1 MKVFIGAFIL
11 FSLLVS
17 CKEKQV
23 EKIAKKENLVEIK
36 DGIYTEW
43 YPGKKNIKIQGGY
56 NEQNWISCSNCKVAS
71 PEYKKLC
78 PSCKGMGGKI
88 IKGAQD
94 EKSRRDGKWVF
105 YSENGKELSI
115 TFYSNGLKNGFTMVK
130 YPNGRMHYTGE
141 YRNDTIVGLWTTYDE
156 NGKKTKEKNYE
167 N

>member
-1 MKVFIGAFIL
+1 MKVLIVACIL

-17 CKEKQV
+17 CKDKQV

-36 DGIYTEW
+36 NGIYTEW
-43 YPGKKNIKIQGGY
+43 YPGKKN
-56 NEQNWISCSNCKVAS
+56 
-71 PEYKKLC
+71 KKFQ
-78 PSCKGMGGKI
+78 
-88 IKGAQD
+88 GAQD

-105 YSENGKELSI
+105 YSEKGNELSI

-130 YPNGRMHYTGE
+130 YPNGRMHYRGE

-156 NGKKTKEKNYE
+156 NGKITKEKNYE